1 MKSPRSW
8 WVYACICLCWLL
20 YEMVG
25 DKACKSASTI
35 AQPFYEVICRQVY
48 METQIK
54 EKDDQGKEFVNKHSN
69 SLYNMTGNEQHITSS
84 YQP

>member
-1 MKSPRSW
+1 
-8 WVYACICLCWLL
+8 
-20 YEMVG
+20 MVG
-25 DKACKSASTI
+25 DKAYKSASTI

-54 EKDDQGKEFVNKHSN
+54 EKDDQGKEFVNKYSN
-69 SLYNMTGNEQHITSS
+69 SLYNVTRNEQHITSS